1 MKFCYKIS
9 KLNSSFATET
19 SLISPHV
26 QFIVQQVFDQSDK
39 ETVLSNSQI
48 LFPIFPD
55 QFLLHFFTSIR
66 KYRHRFKTIVPPS
79 IYTWP
84 DTSKL

>member
-39 ETVLSNSQI
+39 ETVLSNFQI
-48 LFPIFPD
+48 LFPIFPN
-55 QFLLHFFTSIR
+55 
-66 KYRHRFKTIVPPS
+66 
-79 IYTWP
+79 
-84 DTSKL
+84 